1 MPAQQPARPFPPIL
15 SGRTVYVGVGHV
27 LRGDDGLGPRLV
39 ARLKK
44 RLAAPCIDAGASL
57 ERYLGRILRLEPD
70 TVLLADAVHLGL
82 EPGAWRILEPAELLA
97 GGLSTHDLSLSFHLE
112 ELAGRLPG
120 KIYLL
125 GVQPRWL
132 TLGRGLSAEVR
143 STLRDLEARIVEAE
157 NFKLVQTPAKKG
169 TARWQ

>member
-44 RLAAPCIDAGASL
+44 RLAAPCIDAGSSL

-70 TVLLADAVHLGL
+70 TVLLVDAVHLGL

-97 GGLSTHDLSLSFHLE
+97 DGGLSTHDLALGFHLE
-112 ELAGRLPG
+112 ELARRLPG
-120 KIYLL
+120 KVHLL

-132 TLGRGLSAEVR
+132 ALGRGLSAEVR
-143 STLRDLEARIVEAE
+143 SALRGLEARIVAAE
-157 NFKLVQTPAKKG
+157 NLKLLPTKG